1 MSLLEIHEPGETP
14 LPHAGEASLA
24 VGIDLGTTNSVVAIA
39 REGIPAALHD
49 ETGKALV
56 PSVVAYPDAG
66 GVLVGEEARL
76 LMAHEPRNTVAS
88 IKRLMGRGAADLHAV
103 AGVLPYEIE
112 PGSGQTD
119 MVKLRIGGKARSPVE
134 ISAEI
139 LKALRARAEAA
150 LDKPV
155 ERAVITVPAYF
166 DDAARTATRDA
177 ARVAGLE
184 VLRLV
189 NEPTAAALAYGLDK
203 GSEGLYAVYDLGGG
217 TFDFSL
223 LRLEKGVFQVLATGG
238 DAALGGDDFDRA
250 IAERMLAER
259 KTDGIADQIDE
270 AAVKTALALARQM
283 KEQLSDRD
291 QTSGRL
297 ELAGVPSFHA
307 LTRADFEAMIATYIA
322 RTLDIARN
330 VLIDADTTVSDVQGV
345 VLVGGSTRLPL
356 VRAEVAAMI
365 GKPALTDIDPD
376 EVVALG
382 AALQAEALTGG
393 GDTLLLDVTPL
404 SLGLETM
411 GGIVEKVVPRNTPIP
426 VQLAQD
432 FTTYQD
438 GQTAMAIHVVQGER
452 EMVADCR
459 SLARF
464 ELSGIPPMTA
474 GAARIRVSFAVD
486 ADGLLAVS
494 AEERTTGVA
503 QRIEVK
509 PSYGLSHEEMADM
522 LYDSLEH
529 AEADVAQRLLTEA
542 RVEAKRSLLA
552 LDAALAKD
560 GALLNAEERAAVD
573 EGRNRLEAAIAGD
586 DRDAINAAAEALETL
601 SKPFAFIL
609 KDGSRK
615 EVDAPIGLSVL
626 EIAHRN
632 HVEIEGACE
641 GSLACSTC
649 HVVVEKEWFDKLAPA
664 SEDEEDML
672 DLAFGL
678 THTSRLGCQILM
690 SDALD
695 GLVVRLPAATRNM
708 MVDK

>member
-39 REGIPAALHD
+39 REGVPSALHD

-56 PSVVAYPDAG
+56 PSVVAYPEAG
-66 GVLVGEEARL
+66 GVLVGDEAS
-76 LMAHEPRNTVAS
+76 LMMAREPRNVVAS
-88 IKRLMGRGAADLHAV
+88 IKRLMGRGAGDLHAV
-103 AGVLPYEIE
+103 AGVLPYEVE

-259 KTDGIADQIDE
+259 KHDGIADQVDE

-297 ELAGVPSFHA
+297 EVAGTPSFHT
-307 LTRADFEAMIATYIA
+307 LTRAEFEAMIVAFVA
-322 RTLDIARN
+322 RTIDIAAN
-330 VLIDADTTVSDVQGV
+330 VLTDAGMSASDVQGV
-345 VLVGGSTRLPL
+345 VLVGGST
-356 VRAEVAAMI
+356 
-365 GKPALTDIDPD
+365 
-376 EVVALG
+376 
-382 AALQAEALTGG
+382 
-393 GDTLLLDVTPL
+393 
-404 SLGLETM
+404 
-411 GGIVEKVVPRNTPIP
+411 
-426 VQLAQD
+426 
-432 FTTYQD
+432 
-438 GQTAMAIHVVQGER
+438 
-452 EMVADCR
+452 
-459 SLARF
+459 
-464 ELSGIPPMTA
+464 
-474 GAARIRVSFAVD
+474 
-486 ADGLLAVS
+486 
-494 AEERTTGVA
+494 
-503 QRIEVK
+503 
-509 PSYGLSHEEMADM
+509 
-522 LYDSLEH
+522 
-529 AEADVAQRLLTEA
+529 
-542 RVEAKRSLLA
+542 
-552 LDAALAKD
+552 
-560 GALLNAEERAAVD
+560 
-573 EGRNRLEAAIAGD
+573 
-586 DRDAINAAAEALETL
+586 
-601 SKPFAFIL
+601 
-609 KDGSRK
+609 
-615 EVDAPIGLSVL
+615 
-626 EIAHRN
+626 
-632 HVEIEGACE
+632 
-641 GSLACSTC
+641 
-649 HVVVEKEWFDKLAPA
+649 
-664 SEDEEDML
+664 
-672 DLAFGL
+672 
-678 THTSRLGCQILM
+678 
-690 SDALD
+690 
-695 GLVVRLPAATRNM
+695 
-708 MVDK
+708 

>member
-1 MSLLEIHEPGETP
+1 MTLLEIHEPGETP
-14 LPHAGEASLA
+14 LPHAGEGSLA

-39 REGIPAALHD
+39 RESVPAALHD

-56 PSVVAYPDAG
+56 PSVVAYPAAG
-66 GVLVGEEARL
+66 GVLVGDEARQI
-76 LMAHEPRNTVAS
+76 AAAEPKNAVSS
-88 IKRLMGRGAADLHAV
+88 IKRLMGRGAADVHAV

-112 PGSGQTD
+112 PGTGQTD

-139 LKALRARAEAA
+139 LKALRQRAEDA
-150 LDKPV
+150 LEKPV

-238 DAALGGDDFDRA
+238 DTALGGDDLDRA

-259 KTDGIADQIDE
+259 KRDGLADAVDE
-270 AAVKTALALARQM
+270 AAVKAALALARHM

-297 ELAGVPSFHA
+297 EIAGVPSFHA
-307 LTRADFEAMIATYIA
+307 LTKAEFDAMADALVE

-330 VLIDADTTVSDVQGV
+330 VLADAGMTAAEVQGV
-345 VLVGGSTRLPL
+345 VLVGGSTRVPL
-356 VRAEVAAMI
+356 VRTKVAGMI
-365 GKPALTDIDPD
+365 GKPPLTDIDPD

-411 GGIVEKVVPRNTPIP
+411 GGIVEKIVPRNTPIP

-438 GQTAMAIHVVQGER
+438 GQSAMAIHVVQGER

-464 ELSGIPPMTA
+464 ELLGIPPMTA
-474 GAARIRVSFAVD
+474 GAARIRVTFAVD
-486 ADGLLAVS
+486 ADGLLTVS
-494 AEERTTGVA
+494 AEERTTGIA

-509 PSYGLSHEEMADM
+509 PSYGLSHEDMADM
-522 LYDSLEH
+522 LYDSLDN
-529 AEADVAQRLLTEA
+529 AEADMTLRLLTEA
-542 RVEAKRSLLA
+542 RVEARRSLLA
-552 LDAALAKD
+552 LEAALARD
-560 GALLNAEERAAVD
+560 GSLLSAEERAAIDAV
-573 EGRNRLEAAIAGD
+573 RAAVEAAMAGES
-586 DRDAINAAAEALETL
+586 RDEINAAAEALETL
-601 SKPFAFIL
+601 SKPFAERRMDRGIREAL
-609 KDGSRK
+609 S
-615 EVDAPIGLSVL
+615 GLSVGEL
-626 EIAHRN
+626 ENR
-632 HVEIEGACE
+632 VGE
-641 GSLACSTC
+641 
-649 HVVVEKEWFDKLAPA
+649 
-664 SEDEEDML
+664 
-672 DLAFGL
+672 
-678 THTSRLGCQILM
+678 
-690 SDALD
+690 
-695 GLVVRLPAATRNM
+695 
-708 MVDK
+708 

>member
-1 MSLLEIHEPGETP
+1 MTLLEIHEPGETP
-14 LPHAGEASLA
+14 LPHAGEGSLA

-39 REGIPAALHD
+39 REGKPAALHD
-49 ETGKALV
+49 ETGRAMV
-56 PSVVAYPDAG
+56 PSVVAYPSTG
-66 GVLVGEEARL
+66 GVLVGDEARL
-76 LMAHEPRNTVAS
+76 LLTHEPKNVVAS
-88 IKRLMGRGAADLHAV
+88 VKRLMGRGAADLHTV

-112 PGSGQTD
+112 PGSGETD
-119 MVKLRIGGKARSPVE
+119 MVKLRIAGRARSPVE

-139 LKALRARAEAA
+139 LKALRKRAEEA

-223 LRLEKGVFQVLATGG
+223 LRLEKGVFQVLANGG
-238 DAALGGDDFDRA
+238 DTALGGDDFDRA

-259 KTDGIADQIDE
+259 KKDGLDDQVDE
-270 AAVKTALALARQM
+270 AAVKAALALARHM

-297 ELAGVPSFHA
+297 ELLGVPSFHA
-307 LTRADFEAMIATYIA
+307 LTRAEFEAMIAAYVK
-322 RTLDIARN
+322 RTVDIARH
-330 VLIDADTTVSDVQGV
+330 VLGDADMTAAEVQGV
-345 VLVGGSTRLPL
+345 VLVGGSTRVPL
-356 VRAEVAAMI
+356 VRAEVAKML
-365 GKPALTDIDPD
+365 GKPPLTDIDPD

-426 VQLAQD
+426 VQLGQD

-464 ELSGIPPMTA
+464 ELLGIPPMTA
-474 GAARIRVSFAVD
+474 GAARIRVGFAVD
-486 ADGLLAVS
+486 ADGLLTVS
-494 AEERTTGVA
+494 AEERTTGVQ

-509 PSYGLSHEEMADM
+509 PSYGLSHDDMADM
-522 LYDSLEH
+522 LYDSLEN
-529 AEADVAQRLLTEA
+529 AEADMTARLLTEA
-542 RVEAKRSLLA
+542 KVEGRRNLLA

-560 GALLNAEERAAVD
+560 GALLDGAERAELD
-573 EGRNRLEAAIAGD
+573 QGRARLETAIAGE
-586 DRDAINAAAEALETL
+586 DRDEINAAADALETL
-601 SKPFAFIL
+601 SKPFAERRMDRGIREAL
-609 KDGSRK
+609 SGKSVNELESRVG
-615 EVDAPIGLSVL
+615 E
-626 EIAHRN
+626 
-632 HVEIEGACE
+632 
-641 GSLACSTC
+641 
-649 HVVVEKEWFDKLAPA
+649 
-664 SEDEEDML
+664 
-672 DLAFGL
+672 
-678 THTSRLGCQILM
+678 
-690 SDALD
+690 
-695 GLVVRLPAATRNM
+695 
-708 MVDK
+708 

>member
-1 MSLLEIHEPGETP
+1 MTLLEIHEPGETP
-14 LPHAGEASLA
+14 LPHAGEGSLA

-39 REGIPAALHD
+39 RESVPAALHD

-56 PSVVAYPDAG
+56 PSVVAYPAAG
-66 GVLVGEEARL
+66 GVLVGDEARQI
-76 LMAHEPRNTVAS
+76 AAAEPKNAVSS
-88 IKRLMGRGAADLHAV
+88 IKRLMGRGAADVHAV

-112 PGSGQTD
+112 PGTGQTD

-139 LKALRARAEAA
+139 LKALRQRAEDA
-150 LDKPV
+150 LEKPV

-238 DAALGGDDFDRA
+238 DTALGGDDLDRA

-259 KTDGIADQIDE
+259 KRDGLADAVDE
-270 AAVKTALALARQM
+270 AAVKAALALARHM

-297 ELAGVPSFHA
+297 EIAGVPSFHA
-307 LTRADFEAMIATYIA
+307 LTKAEFDAMADALVE

-330 VLIDADTTVSDVQGV
+330 VLADAGMTAAEVQGV
-345 VLVGGSTRLPL
+345 VLVGGSTRVPL
-356 VRAEVAAMI
+356 VRTKVAGMI
-365 GKPALTDIDPD
+365 GKPPLTDIDPD

-411 GGIVEKVVPRNTPIP
+411 GGIVEKIVPRNTPIP

-438 GQTAMAIHVVQGER
+438 GQSAMAIHVVQGER

-464 ELSGIPPMTA
+464 ELLGIPPMTA
-474 GAARIRVSFAVD
+474 GAARIRVTFAVD
-486 ADGLLAVS
+486 ADGLLTVS
-494 AEERTTGVA
+494 AEERTTGIA

-509 PSYGLSHEEMADM
+509 PSYGLSHEDMADM
-522 LYDSLEH
+522 LYDSLDN
-529 AEADVAQRLLTEA
+529 AEADMTLRLLTEA
-542 RVEAKRSLLA
+542 RVEARRSLLA
-552 LDAALAKD
+552 LEAALARD
-560 GALLNAEERAAVD
+560 GSLLSAEERAAIDAARAAV
-573 EGRNRLEAAIAGD
+573 EAAMAGES
-586 DRDAINAAAEALETL
+586 RDEINAAAEALETL
-601 SKPFAFIL
+601 SKPFAERRMDRGIREAL
-609 KDGSRK
+609 S
-615 EVDAPIGLSVL
+615 GLSVGEL
-626 EIAHRN
+626 ENR
-632 HVEIEGACE
+632 VGE
-641 GSLACSTC
+641 
-649 HVVVEKEWFDKLAPA
+649 
-664 SEDEEDML
+664 
-672 DLAFGL
+672 
-678 THTSRLGCQILM
+678 
-690 SDALD
+690 
-695 GLVVRLPAATRNM
+695 
-708 MVDK
+708 

>member
-1 MSLLEIHEPGETP
+1 MTLLEIHEPGETP
-14 LPHAGEASLA
+14 LPHAGEGSLA

-39 REGIPAALHD
+39 REGKPAALHD

-56 PSVVAYPDAG
+56 PSVVAYPTAG

-76 LMAHEPRNTVAS
+76 LTATEPKNVVSS
-88 IKRLMGRGAADLHAV
+88 IKRLMGRGTADLHAV

-112 PGSGQTD
+112 AGTGQTD
-119 MVKLRIGGKARSPVE
+119 MVKLRIGGRPRSPVE

-139 LKALRARAEAA
+139 LKALRLRAEEA
-150 LDKPV
+150 LEKPV

-223 LRLEKGVFQVLATGG
+223 LRLDKGVFQVLATGG
-238 DAALGGDDFDRA
+238 DTALGGDDFDRA
-250 IAERMLAER
+250 IAERLLAER
-259 KTDGIADQIDE
+259 KKEGIADRVDE
-270 AAVKTALALARQM
+270 TAVKAALALARVM

-297 ELAGVPSFHA
+297 EIAGIPSFHKLEKA
-307 LTRADFEAMIATYIA
+307 AFEAMIAGAVA
-322 RTLDIARN
+322 RTVEISRH
-330 VLIDADTTVSDVQGV
+330 VLADAGIEADQIQGV
-345 VLVGGSTRLPL
+345 VLVGGSTRVPL

-365 GKPALTDIDPD
+365 GKPPLTDIDPD

-438 GQTAMAIHVVQGER
+438 GQSAMVIHVVQGER

-474 GAARIRVSFAVD
+474 GAARIRVSFAID
-486 ADGLLAVS
+486 ADGLLTVS

-503 QRIEVK
+503 QRVEVK
-509 PSYGLSHEEMADM
+509 PSYGLSHEDMADM
-522 LYDSLEH
+522 LYDSMDN
-529 AEADVAQRLLTEA
+529 AEADMTMRLLTEA
-542 RVEAKRSLLA
+542 RVEARRSVLA
-552 LDAALAKD
+552 LDAALDRD
-560 GALLNAEERAAVD
+560 GGLLLADERAGIDAAKA
-573 EGRNRLEAAIAGD
+573 RLEAATAGD
-586 DRDAINAAAEALETL
+586 SRDEINSAAEALEEL
-601 SKPFAFIL
+601 VKPFAERRMDRGIREAFS
-609 KDGSRK
+609 GM
-615 EVDAPIGLSVL
+615 SVGEL
-626 EIAHRN
+626 E
-632 HVEIEGACE
+632 
-641 GSLACSTC
+641 
-649 HVVVEKEWFDKLAPA
+649 
-664 SEDEEDML
+664 
-672 DLAFGL
+672 
-678 THTSRLGCQILM
+678 
-690 SDALD
+690 
-695 GLVVRLPAATRNM
+695 TR
-708 MVDK
+708 VGE

>member
-39 REGIPAALHD
+39 REGVPAALHD
-49 ETGKALV
+49 EAGKALV

-66 GVLVGEEARL
+66 GVVVGDEARL
-76 LMAHEPRNTVAS
+76 VMVREPRNAIAS
-88 IKRLMGRGAADLHAV
+88 IKRLMGRGAADLHTV
-103 AGVLPYEIE
+103 AGVLPYEVE

-119 MVKLRIGGKARSPVE
+119 MVKLRIGGKPRSPVE

-139 LKALRARAEAA
+139 LKALRIRAEAA

-238 DAALGGDDFDRA
+238 DASLGGDDFDRA
-250 IAERMLAER
+250 IAERMLDER
-259 KTDGIADQIDE
+259 KRDGIADEIDE
-270 AAVKTALALARQM
+270 PAVKTALALARQI
-283 KEQLSDRD
+283 KEQLSDHG
-291 QTSGRL
+291 QASGRL
-297 ELAGVPSFHA
+297 ELAGKPSFHA
-307 LTRADFEAMIATYIA
+307 IGRPDFEAMIAAHVA
-322 RTLDIARN
+322 RTVDIAGN
-330 VLIDADTTVSDVQGV
+330 VLADAGVAAPDVQGV
-345 VLVGGSTRLPL
+345 VLVGGSTRVPL
-356 VRAEVAAMI
+356 VRAWVADMI

-426 VQLAQD
+426 VQLAQE

-438 GQTAMAIHVVQGER
+438 GQTALAIHVVQGER
-452 EMVADCR
+452 EMVGDCR

-474 GAARIRVSFAVD
+474 GAARIRISFAVD
-486 ADGLLAVS
+486 ADGLLTVS

-509 PSYGLSHEEMADM
+509 PAYGLSHEDMADM
-522 LYDSLEH
+522 LYDSLDN
-529 AEADVAQRLLTEA
+529 AETDMTQRLLAES
-542 RVEAKRSLLA
+542 RVEARRNLLA

-560 GALLNAEERAAVD
+560 GTLLTVEERATID
-573 EGRNRLEAAIAGD
+573 EARARLETAIAGD
-586 DRDAINAAAEALETL
+586 DRDEINAAAEALEAQ
-601 SKPFAFIL
+601 SKPFAERRMDRGI
-609 KDGSRK
+609 R
-615 EVDAPIGLSVL
+615 DALSGLSVGEL
-626 EIAHRN
+626 E
-632 HVEIEGACE
+632 
-641 GSLACSTC
+641 
-649 HVVVEKEWFDKLAPA
+649 
-664 SEDEEDML
+664 
-672 DLAFGL
+672 
-678 THTSRLGCQILM
+678 SRVGE
-690 SDALD
+690 
-695 GLVVRLPAATRNM
+695 
-708 MVDK
+708 

>member
-14 LPHAGEASLA
+14 LPHAGEEALA

-39 REGIPAALHD
+39 RDGVPAALHD

-56 PSVVAYPDAG
+56 PSVVAYPAAG
-66 GVLVGEEARL
+66 GVLVGDEARA
-76 LMAHEPRNTVAS
+76 LMAREPRNTVAS
-88 IKRLMGRGAADLHAV
+88 IKRLMGRGAADLHTV

-119 MVKLRIGGKARSPVE
+119 MVKLRIGGKPRSPVE

-139 LKALRARAEAA
+139 LKALRARAESA

-238 DAALGGDDFDRA
+238 DTALGGDDFDRA
-250 IAERMLAER
+250 IAERMLGER
-259 KTDGIADQIDE
+259 KRDGLADAVDE
-270 AAVKTALALARQM
+270 GAVKTALALARVM

-291 QTSGRL
+291 KTSGRL
-297 ELAGVPSFHA
+297 ELFGTPSFHA
-307 LTRADFEAMIATYIA
+307 LARQEFETMIASFIA
-322 RTLDIARN
+322 RTVDIARH
-330 VLIDADTTVSDVQGV
+330 VLADAGVTAAEVQGV
-345 VLVGGSTRLPL
+345 VRVGGSTRLPL
-356 VRAEVAAMI
+356 VRAEVARMI

-393 GDTLLLDVTPL
+393 SDTLLLDVTPL
-404 SLGLETM
+404 SLGIETM
-411 GGIVEKVVPRNTPIP
+411 GGIVEKIVPRNTPIP
-426 VQLAQD
+426 VQLAQE

-438 GQTAMAIHVVQGER
+438 GQNAMAIQVVQGER

-464 ELSGIPPMTA
+464 ELSGIPPMVA
-474 GAARIRVSFAVD
+474 GAARIRVTFAVD
-486 ADGLLAVS
+486 ADGLLTVS

-509 PSYGLSHEEMADM
+509 PSYGLSHEDMADM
-522 LYDSLEH
+522 LYDSLDN
-529 AEADVAQRLLTEA
+529 AEADMTLRLLTES
-542 RVEAKRSLLA
+542 RVEARRGLLA
-552 LDAALAKD
+552 LEAALAKD
-560 GALLNAEERAAVD
+560 GALLTAEERAEIDTAR
-573 EGRNRLEAAIAGD
+573 GRLEAAIAGD
-586 DRDAINAAAEALETL
+586 NRDEITAAAEALEAL
-601 SKPFAFIL
+601 SKPFAERRMDRGIREAL
-609 KDGSRK
+609 S
-615 EVDAPIGLSVL
+615 GLSVSEL
-626 EIAHRN
+626 ENR
-632 HVEIEGACE
+632 VGE
-641 GSLACSTC
+641 
-649 HVVVEKEWFDKLAPA
+649 
-664 SEDEEDML
+664 
-672 DLAFGL
+672 
-678 THTSRLGCQILM
+678 
-690 SDALD
+690 
-695 GLVVRLPAATRNM
+695 
-708 MVDK
+708 

>member
-1 MSLLEIHEPGETP
+1 MTLLEIHEPGETP
-14 LPHAGEASLA
+14 LPHAGEGSLA

-39 REGIPAALHD
+39 RDGKPAALHD
-49 ETGKALV
+49 EGGRALV
-56 PSVVAYPDAG
+56 PSVVAYPAAG
-66 GVLVGEEARL
+66 GVLVGDEARL
-76 LMAHEPRNTVAS
+76 LTAQEPRNVIAS
-88 IKRLMGRGAADLHAV
+88 VKRLMGRGAADLHAV

-150 LDKPV
+150 LEKPV

-238 DAALGGDDFDRA
+238 DSALGGDDFDRA
-250 IAERMLAER
+250 IAERMLGER
-259 KTDGIADQIDE
+259 KEDGLGDKVDE
-270 AAVKTALALARQM
+270 AAVKTALALGRHM

-297 ELAGVPSFHA
+297 E
-307 LTRADFEAMIATYIA
+307 
-322 RTLDIARN
+322 IARN
-330 VLIDADTTVSDVQGV
+330 VLVDADIKPADVQGV

-356 VRAEVAAMI
+356 VRALVAGMI

-393 GDTLLLDVTPL
+393 SDTLLLDVTPL

-486 ADGLLAVS
+486 ADGLLTVS

-509 PSYGLSHEEMADM
+509 PSYGLSHDDMADM
-522 LYDSLEH
+522 LYDSLEN
-529 AEADVAQRLLTEA
+529 AEADMTQRLLTEA
-542 RVEAKRSLLA
+542 RVEARRSLLA
-552 LDAALAKD
+552 LEAALAKD
-560 GALLNAEERAAVD
+560 GALLNAEERAAID
-573 EGRNRLEAAIAGD
+573 AGRNRLEEAMAGD
-586 DRDAINAAAEALETL
+586 SRDEINAAAEALETQ
-601 SKPFAFIL
+601 SKPFAERRMDRGIREAL
-609 KDGSRK
+609 S
-615 EVDAPIGLSVL
+615 GLSVKEL
-626 EIAHRN
+626 E
-632 HVEIEGACE
+632 
-641 GSLACSTC
+641 
-649 HVVVEKEWFDKLAPA
+649 
-664 SEDEEDML
+664 
-672 DLAFGL
+672 
-678 THTSRLGCQILM
+678 SRVGE
-690 SDALD
+690 
-695 GLVVRLPAATRNM
+695 
-708 MVDK
+708 

>member
-1 MSLLEIHEPGETP
+1 M
-14 LPHAGEASLA
+14 
-24 VGIDLGTTNSVVAIA
+24 
-39 REGIPAALHD
+39 
-49 ETGKALV
+49 
-56 PSVVAYPDAG
+56 
-66 GVLVGEEARL
+66 
-76 LMAHEPRNTVAS
+76 
-88 IKRLMGRGAADLHAV
+88 
-103 AGVLPYEIE
+103 
-112 PGSGQTD
+112 
-119 MVKLRIGGKARSPVE
+119 
-134 ISAEI
+134 
-139 LKALRARAEAA
+139 
-150 LDKPV
+150 
-155 ERAVITVPAYF
+155 
-166 DDAARTATRDA
+166 
-177 ARVAGLE
+177 
-184 VLRLV
+184 RLV

-238 DAALGGDDFDRA
+238 DTALGGDDFDRA

-259 KTDGIADQIDE
+259 KRDGFDDQVDE
-270 AAVKTALALARQM
+270 AAVKTTLALARQM
-283 KEQLSDRD
+283 KEKLSDRD

-297 ELAGVPSFHA
+297 DVAGTPSFHA
-307 LTRADFEAMIATYIA
+307 LTRIEFEAMIAAFVA
-322 RTLDIARN
+322 RTLDIAAN
-330 VLIDADTTVSDVQGV
+330 VLADAGMSVSDVRGV

-356 VRAEVAAMI
+356 VRAELAGMI

-509 PSYGLSHEEMADM
+509 PSYGLSHEDMADM
-522 LYDSLEH
+522 LYDSLDN
-529 AEADVAQRLLTEA
+529 AEADMMQRLLAEA
-542 RVEAKRSLLA
+542 RVEARRNLLA
-552 LDAALAKD
+552 LDAALARD
-560 GALLNAEERAAVD
+560 GALLAAEERVAID
-573 EGRNRLEAAIAGD
+573 EGRARVEAAIAGD
-586 DRDAINAAAEALETL
+586 DRDAINAAAEALEAL
-601 SKPFAFIL
+601 SKPFAERRMDRGIREAL
-609 KDGSRK
+609 
-615 EVDAPIGLSVL
+615 AGLSVGDL
-626 EIAHRN
+626 E
-632 HVEIEGACE
+632 
-641 GSLACSTC
+641 
-649 HVVVEKEWFDKLAPA
+649 
-664 SEDEEDML
+664 
-672 DLAFGL
+672 
-678 THTSRLGCQILM
+678 SRVGE
-690 SDALD
+690 
-695 GLVVRLPAATRNM
+695 
-708 MVDK
+708 